1 MAESHSTSVLPA
13 TNVNE
18 FLSFGLDSFMPSFRL
33 MVDLNLVQ
41 KYKGMLN
48 FGIILSLLLII
59 SSNADFHIKYENK
72 IQLQTEVNLN
82 NTVSIQTY
90 PIAFIYFIYANLLA
104 LVLNKIYFLF

>member
-1 MAESHSTSVLPA
+1 
-13 TNVNE
+13 
-18 FLSFGLDSFMPSFRL
+18 MPSFRL

-72 IQLQTEVNLN
+72 I
-82 NTVSIQTY
+82 
-90 PIAFIYFIYANLLA
+90 
-104 LVLNKIYFLF
+104 